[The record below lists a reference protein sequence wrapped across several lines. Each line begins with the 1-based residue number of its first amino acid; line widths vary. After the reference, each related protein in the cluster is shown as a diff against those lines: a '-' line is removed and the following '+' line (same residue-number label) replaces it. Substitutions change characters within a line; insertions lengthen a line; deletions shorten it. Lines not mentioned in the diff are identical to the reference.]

1 MFDWI
6 DFTPQRLLRPAVLT
20 GLVLAVV
27 FLAVALTAGVIDEAV
42 NERRIKSGKDK
53 IGVAL
58 AMRLVGVIGIA
69 ASALTVLLSI

>member
-1 MFDWI
+1 M
-6 DFTPQRLLRPAVLT
+6 LT

>member
-6 DFTPQRLLRPAVLT
+6 DFTPQRFLRPSVLT

-27 FLAVALTAGVIDEAV
+27 FLAAALTAGVIDEAV